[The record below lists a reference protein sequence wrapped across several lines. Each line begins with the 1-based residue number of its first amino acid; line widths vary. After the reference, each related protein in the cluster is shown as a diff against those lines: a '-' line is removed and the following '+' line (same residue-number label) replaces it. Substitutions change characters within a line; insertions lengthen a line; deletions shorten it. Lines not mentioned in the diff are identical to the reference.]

1 MTLLMQPVF
10 DTKTGRQ
17 IGEFQVPKK
26 AGKILWLDT
35 ETYSETPI
43 KRGTAKYMAD
53 PSFEIMLV
61 TYAIGD
67 GPVKLWDRTATEQIP
82 ADLLDA
88 LLDAGQYRIAAHNG
102 VFDRQAFLHD
112 DFLPEGV
119 DLRPERWICTMIQ
132 AYAHGLPG
140 GLDKLCDIFGI
151 NQDDAKDK
159 GGKQL
164 IHLFCKPNRGKRAT
178 PATHPEQWDRFCDYA
193 RKDISAMRAVHAKL
207 PKWNYPGVRFV
218 SDWEPSDD
226 HRLWC
231 RDCRVNERGFH
242 LDLHLCEAA
251 IVCAEEEKVL
261 LDSKTTEATDGAVTA
276 ATQRDKMLAFILES
290 HDVTLPDMRADTLKR
305 RIEDENLPVAVRY
318 LLELRMQSAKNS
330 SSKYTRGVESAVDG
344 RMKFSTQF
352 MGAPATGRKAG
363 RIIQPQNFA
372 RPTMKLREI
381 EEAITAVKRG
391 YANFVYPNVPEMLGN
406 TIRGIIISKPGH
418 KLVASDLSA
427 IEGRSL
433 AWLARDER
441 VVQFYRDYDDDK
453 ISYDSYL
460 LAYAQTFGEDPSTMS
475 KHTHAWERQLGK
487 PIELSCF
494 AANTRVLTDNG
505 VKRIADV
512 TLEDKLWD
520 GMEWVSH
527 AGLVDRGVKLVVS
540 VDGIEVTP
548 DHLINTQ
555 GTWLPAQ
562 VLASNESTLCQ
573 ALATGSDSLRSLAS
587 STELLAVS
595 PSSVSA
601 AVAAQ
606 LRIASSTTTC
616 ATAKAPA
623 ATRAQ
628 NSKVTL
634 GESSISATP
643 TSCPTPTTDADCSAA
658 WPQQSTDAKTHALDS
673 TIPTA
678 GVASASTAHGS
689 KERVV
694 SKVDESGCATS
705 SACQAGTT
713 PNLSSTDAT
722 TTAATSQAICASSPA
737 SPTRTT
743 SELSNSCNSALT
755 NSKPVYDLAHAGP
768 RNRFTIFSDSG
779 ALVVHNCGYGGG
791 VAAFLTFAMVYHID
805 LEATAERIWAV
816 GDEGLLRE
824 CEQKYD
830 WAKKNR
836 YHAGLDKRTYA
847 AFEYIKQG
855 WRAARQPTVEWWELL
870 ADGFRNATLYPER
883 TFHARSV
890 AFRRDGAWLRLR
902 LPSGRCLCFV
912 NPRVDSK
919 GLSFMGL
926 DRYTRRLGRI
936 YTHGGKIAGWVTQ
949 AFARDVLFHNAEGIE
964 EAGYPIVLDV
974 HDELITE
981 PEDTDDFNVAG
992 LNALITANKPWNEG
1006 LPLRAGGFEAY
1017 RYRKD

>member
-17 IGEFQVPKK
+17 IGEFSVPKK
-26 AGKILWLDT
+26 PGKILWLDT

-88 LLDAGQYRIAAHNG
+88 LLDAGQYRIACHNA

-112 DFLPEGV
+112 LFLPEYV
-119 DLRPERWICTMIQ
+119 DLRPERFICTMIQ

-140 GLDKLCDIFGI
+140 GLDKLCDIFDI

-159 GGKQL
+159 SGKQL

-193 RKDISAMRAVHAKL
+193 RKDISGMRAVHAKL

-242 LDLHLCEAA
+242 LDLHLCETA

-261 LDSKTTEATDGAVTA
+261 LDAKTTEATDGAVTA

-290 HDVTLPDMRADTLKR
+290 HGVTLPDMRADTLKR

-318 LLELRMQSAKNS
+318 LLELRLQSAKNS
-330 SSKYTRGVESAVDG
+330 SSKYTRAVESAVDN
-344 RMKFSTQF
+344 RMCFATQF

-363 RIIQPQNFA
+363 RIVQPQNMM
-372 RPTMKLREI
+372 RPTMKLRDI

-406 TIRGIIISKPGH
+406 TIRGIIVSKPGH

-441 VVQFYRDYDDDK
+441 VVQFYRDFDAGE
-453 ISYDSYL
+453 ITYDSYL
-460 LAYAQTFGEDPSTMS
+460 LAYAQTFSEDPNGMT
-475 KHTHAWERQLGK
+475 KHTHAEERQLGK
-487 PIELSCF
+487 PIELS
-494 AANTRVLTDNG
+494 
-505 VKRIADV
+505 
-512 TLEDKLWD
+512 
-520 GMEWVSH
+520 M
-527 AGLVDRGVKLVVS
+527 
-540 VDGIEVTP
+540 
-548 DHLINTQ
+548 
-555 GTWLPAQ
+555 
-562 VLASNESTLCQ
+562 
-573 ALATGSDSLRSLAS
+573 
-587 STELLAVS
+587 
-595 PSSVSA
+595 
-601 AVAAQ
+601 
-606 LRIASSTTTC
+606 
-616 ATAKAPA
+616 
-623 ATRAQ
+623 
-628 NSKVTL
+628 
-634 GESSISATP
+634 
-643 TSCPTPTTDADCSAA
+643 
-658 WPQQSTDAKTHALDS
+658 
-673 TIPTA
+673 
-678 GVASASTAHGS
+678 
-689 KERVV
+689 
-694 SKVDESGCATS
+694 
-705 SACQAGTT
+705 
-713 PNLSSTDAT
+713 
-722 TTAATSQAICASSPA
+722 
-737 SPTRTT
+737 
-743 SELSNSCNSALT
+743 
-755 NSKPVYDLAHAGP
+755 
-768 RNRFTIFSDSG
+768 
-779 ALVVHNCGYGGG
+779 GYGGG

-824 CEQKYD
+824 CEQKYE

-926 DRYTRRLGRI
+926 DRYTRKLGRI

-949 AFARDVLFHNAEGIE
+949 AFARDVLFHNAQGIE

-981 PEDTDDFNVAG
+981 PEDSDDYSVAG